1 MCASNKDHSN
11 DRQPSLAHFA
21 GARVRVVV
29 AHFDDEALFCG
40 ALLAEMRSVMAQLH
54 VVVVT
59 SVETT
64 SAPREVTVPSPL
76 EIERRRRRVA
86 AFDAVC
92 SDLDAGSSQLHISN
106 LPQTSTRWD
115 PDYQERV
122 RTVRTAVHQ
131 TGLLTD
137 ADVVITHGFTGEYG
151 HPQHRCVHDAVIS
164 LAGTTGPTDAWTFS
178 APGLAHLTYHHDT
191 RAKSRL
197 LNHYRC
203 QKVDGTP
210 WLPESDPRMRDWTGG
225 QEWYRVQRVV
235 NGWEPPP

>member
-1 MCASNKDHSN
+1 MCAASKDPPT
-11 DRQPSLAHFA
+11 DRQPSPAHLA

-40 ALLAEMRSVMAQLH
+40 ALLAEMRPVMAHLH

-64 SAPREVTVPSPL
+64 SAPREVTAPLPL

-92 SDLDAGSSQLHISN
+92 CDLDAGSSQLHIPN
-106 LPQTSTRWD
+106 LPQTSTRQD
-115 PDYQERV
+115 ANYQERV
-122 RTVRTAVHQ
+122 RTIWAAVRQ
-131 TGLLTD
+131 TGLFTD

-151 HPQHRCVHDAVIS
+151 HPQHRCVHDAVMS
-164 LAGTTGPTDAWTFS
+164 LAGSTGPTEIWTFS
-178 APGLAHLTYHHDT
+178 ASGPADLTYRHDT

-197 LNHYRC
+197 LDHYRH
-203 QKVDGTP
+203 QKVDGSL
-210 WLPESDPRMRDWTGG
+210 WLPEHDPRMREWTGVR
-225 QEWYRVQRVV
+225 EWYRIQRVV
-235 NGWEPPP
+235 NDCESPT

>member
-1 MCASNKDHSN
+1 MYAASKDHST
-11 DRQPSLAHFA
+11 DRQPSPAQLA
-21 GARVRVVV
+21 GARVRAIV

-40 ALLAEMRSVMAQLH
+40 ALLAEMRPVMAQLH

-64 SAPREVTVPSPL
+64 SAPREFTVPSPL
-76 EIERRRRRVA
+76 EIERRQRRLA

-92 SDLDAGSSQLHISN
+92 SDLDAGSSQLHVPN
-106 LPQTSTRWD
+106 LPQTSTRQD

-122 RTVRTAVHQ
+122 RTLRAAVRQ

-151 HPQHRCVHDAVIS
+151 HPQHRCVHDAVMS
-164 LAGTTGPTDAWTFS
+164 LAGSTGPDIWTFS
-178 APGLAHLTYHHDT
+178 APGPAHLTYHHDT

-197 LNHYRC
+197 LDHYRR
-203 QKVDGTP
+203 QKVDGTL
-210 WLPESDPRMRDWTGG
+210 WLPENDPRMREWTGAR
-225 QEWYRVQRVV
+225 EWYRVQRVV
-235 NGWEPPP
+235 TGCESPP